1 MNNVLKVVLLVVGL
15 GLIAY
20 GFYTLITPEV
30 SVDAGPFQF
39 EAQGDKTQPIAMIAF
54 GILALIGGLA
64 YKKR

>member
-15 GLIAY
+15 SLIVY

-54 GILALIGGLA
+54 GILALLGGLA